1 MVLKEKMV
9 GSSQVTEYGSPLVG
23 KMESEWVGWVGP
35 KVLREAEESQSW
47 SSWPACTLLA
57 QNNSF
62 LSSLALHCF
71 VCVDR
76 KLNFAPAESNPFGFW
91 LHKPGMSV
99 LGALGLQAEAD
110 INQME
115 TLL

>member
-1 MVLKEKMV
+1 MTQEGLDLFAQEEGVTPAPWGH
-9 GSSQVTEYGSPLVG
+9 GSEG
-23 KMESEWVGWVGP
+23 KDGRI
-35 KVLREAEESQSW
+35 LREAEESQSW

-57 QNNSF
+57 QTHSF
-62 LSSLALHCF
+62 LISLALHCF
-71 VCVDR
+71 VCVDH

-110 INQME
+110 INQMKS
-115 TLL
+115 LL